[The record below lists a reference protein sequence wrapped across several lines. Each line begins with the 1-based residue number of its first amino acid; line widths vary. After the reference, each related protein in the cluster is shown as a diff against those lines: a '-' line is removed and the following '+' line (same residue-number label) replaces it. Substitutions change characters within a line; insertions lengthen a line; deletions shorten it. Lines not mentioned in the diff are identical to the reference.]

1 MTLSPQNDALRSRSG
16 AVNSQDPLVSFL
28 YILMRDHLPAGV
40 VEGIIQN
47 HVVVEAQDEGP
58 SDESQFCNGYLAAY
72 AKDIAARLVPPAPE
86 ERMGTLNEQFNYH
99 RQALTTLFAKIAC
112 ACGPSTR
119 RLIQDPK
126 AELLVMS
133 FPKLEVT
140 LNLFDSQKSI
150 DPLHVTTMA
159 LHEDPET
166 FAKRFIDEIRTGLQ
180 PQEKP

>member
-40 VEGIIQN
+40 VEGILQN

-58 SDESQFCNGYLAAY
+58 SDESQFCNGYIAAY
-72 AKDIAARLVPPAPE
+72 AKDIAARLSPQPDAEP
-86 ERMGTLNEQFNYH
+86 MGTLNEQFNYH
-99 RQALTTLFAKIAC
+99 RQALTTLFAKVAC

-119 RLIQDPK
+119 RLIPDPK

-133 FPKLEVT
+133 FTKLEVS
-140 LNLFDSQKSI
+140 LNLFDSQKSTN
-150 DPLHVTTMA
+150 PLHTATMA
-159 LHEDPET
+159 EHEDPEH
-166 FAKRFIDEIRTGLQ
+166 FAKRFLDEIRLGQQ
-180 PQEKP
+180 PEKP